1 MAELLKMTTNS
12 SNSNDDSRRTEE
24 FLRLF
29 TANQPRIFAYI
40 FSMLPDWNDAEE
52 VLQATWVVLWQSF
65 DNFESG
71 TNFNRW
77 ACKVALHQVLTFR
90 KRQKRNPSSFSD
102 SFVEAVSQE
111 NDALSESLADQR
123 QALSQCIGK
132 LNTRDRDLVKRCYTS
147 GAKIK
152 EVAQQLDRPPGTVY
166 KALTRVRRALFACIK
181 QTLATEG
188 RA

>member
-1 MAELLKMTTNS
+1 MAELLKMTTDTS
-12 SNSNDDSRRTEE
+12 RSNDDSLRTEE

-29 TANQPRIFAYI
+29 TANQPRVFAYI

-65 DNFESG
+65 DDFQSG

-90 KRQKRNPSSFSD
+90 KRRKRDPLSFSD
-102 SFVEAVSQE
+102 SFVEAISQE

-123 QALSQCIGK
+123 QALTQCVEK
-132 LNTRDRDLVKRCYTS
+132 LNKRDRDLLSRCYAS
-147 GAKIK
+147 DAKIN
-152 EVAQQLDRPPGTVY
+152 EVAQQLGRPPGTVY
-166 KALTRVRRALFACIK
+166 KTLTRIRRALFACIK
-181 QTLATEG
+181 QTLAMEG